1 MNMCRLFG
9 FGLQHN
15 GVAAAAVDALI
26 VLANLSY
33 SAYAYNYVMSIV
45 QQRMPFK
52 LEITT
57 FMNVV
62 KLQTYLLT
70 PPVMLIMWQYHKRSL
85 SDALRDLSNAMI
97 ETAAAMSLAPFAWYS
112 IAWLCMS
119 LVIEY
124 FIYTLFHIDTDF
136 VYFTV
141 TDYVMMTVYNVW
153 FKVPLLMYVFLMDTI
168 RMSARDIN
176 SRLTTVSEWRTYRG
190 RWDDLRQMAVHMAR
204 HQFGVTI
211 VAFMVYS
218 IAEIVFSVFM
228 VYLYS
233 YSQKNTLKIII
244 YSIKAF
250 FSTAWMFEIIRM
262 SKNCKLEVQ
271 DIYNTLLKT
280 QKVLNS
286 IIINFNSDY
295 KQIKYASLH
304 TLHADFSFMPCNI
317 FEMNYRNCNINHRIS
332 DLSNSDE
339 PNLKIPDVIQLY

>member
-33 SAYAYNYVMSIV
+33 SVYVYNYFTSTV
-45 QQRMPFK
+45 QQRMPLK
-52 LEITT
+52 WDITT
-57 FMNVV
+57 FMSVAKV
-62 KLQTYLLT
+62 QTYLLT

-124 FIYTLFHIDTDF
+124 FVYTLFHIDTDF
-136 VYFTV
+136 VYFKMN
-141 TDYVMMTVYNVW
+141 DYVMISVYTVW
-153 FKVPLLMYVFLMDTI
+153 FKVPLFMYVFLMDTI
-168 RMSARDIN
+168 RQSIQDIN
-176 SRLTTVSEWRTYRG
+176 GRLTTVAEWRAYRG

-204 HQFGVTI
+204 NQFGVTI
-211 VAFMVYS
+211 VAFMVCS
-218 IAEIVFSVFM
+218 IAEIVFFVFM
-228 VYLYS
+228 VYLSS
-233 YSQKNTLKIII
+233 YNQTNTLKIVM

-262 SKNCKLEVQ
+262 SKNCKLE
-271 DIYNTLLKT
+271 LLKT

-304 TLHADFSFMPCNI
+304 MLHADFSFMPCNI

-339 PNLKIPDVIQLY
+339 PILKTPDAIQLD